1 MDALTTKLT
10 RMKDQIEE
18 DKVQK
23 AQAEG
28 RVQSYTAQ
36 RKQDFAVTTEKEARE
51 KAAEIEKR
59 IIEKENSIAERVR
72 ALETN
77 YVWD

>member
-36 RKQDFAVTTEKEARE
+36 RKQDFGVTTEKEAHE

-59 IIEKENSIAERVR
+59 IIEKENLIAEGVW
-72 ALETN
+72 ALETG